1 MLDIE
6 KRVDK
11 QEWELNAIKDSV
23 VTMSQGMS
31 DCAIAMRDLTTQFAV
46 YTEKH
51 DGTERALKSVLDA
64 QVELIKVQNRHSL
77 DIAGMKPTVESIR
90 GLVWRVIT
98 ASVLG
103 VGGAFTI
110 AFSSVNS

>member
-6 KRVDK
+6 KRVDQ

-23 VTMSQGMS
+23 VKMSQGMG
-31 DCAIAMRDLTTQFAV
+31 DCANAMRDLTTQFAV
-46 YTEKH
+46 YTERH

-64 QVELIKVQNRHSL
+64 QVELIKVQSRHSL
-77 DIAGMKPTVESIR
+77 DIAGMKPTVDSIR
-90 GLVWRVIT
+90 GLVWKVIA

-110 AFSSVNS
+110 AFSAVNH